1 MVQGKVEIC
10 GVNTSKL
17 PVVKSTQQDQ
27 FFERIKQG
35 DEQARQE
42 YIEGNLRLVLSVIKR
57 FAGSNENVDDLFQIG
72 CIGLIK
78 AIDNF
83 DTTLNVKFSTYAVPM
98 IIGEI
103 RRFLRDNSSIRV
115 SRSLRDIAYKAIY
128 AKENYIKNLFNF
140 YKVNEIEASLFNNYR
155 NKVTFHIFNS
165 KLGFYNSNSNDLVEI
180 DNCLLLDKDINNLIP
195 KIKTLDLTNIKE
207 IMIRKAVF
215 NNEILM
221 SFKGNINKEK
231 LKEFGKENNITSLS
245 LNDDVIYGKSY
256 IKEIINNLEYT
267 INKDS
272 FFQVNTTCMI
282 KLYDKVKEYAKKGNN
297 LLDLYCGTGTIG
309 MYLKDSYKYILGVEE
324 NSFAIDSFNINKKIN
339 NIKNIDFKCM
349 DASNIKIGDFDT
361 VVVDPPRSG
370 LSKKVINNLL
380 NKKCKRIVYVSC
392 NPKTLYK
399 DIKLLEESYK
409 VISLTPFN
417 MFPKTKHIETVCL
430 LEKE

>member
-1 MVQGKVEIC
+1 MKIDDIYEVLINEHDINGNGITRI
-10 GVNTSKL
+10 NNF
-17 PVVKSTQQDQ
+17 VVFVKNGL
-27 FFERIKQG
+27 K
-35 DEQARQE
+35 DE
-42 YIEGNLRLVLSVIKR
+42 
-57 FAGSNENVDDLFQIG
+57 
-72 CIGLIK
+72 LIK
-78 AIDNF
+78 IKIIKVNKRYAEAKIIEIIKKSPLRKETACPYYLKCGGCNLLHIDEKEEN
-83 DTTLNVKFSTYAVPM
+83 L
-98 IIGEI
+98 
-103 RRFLRDNSSIRV
+103 L
-115 SRSLRDIAYKAIY
+115 
-128 AKENYIKNLFNF
+128 KENYIKNLFNS

-221 SFKGNINKEK
+221 SFKGSTNEEK

-256 IKEIINNLEYT
+256 ITEIINDLKYT

-282 KLYDKVKEYAKKGNN
+282 KLYDKVKEYAKNGNN

-324 NSFAIDSFNINKKIN
+324 NSFAINSFNINKKIN

>member
-1 MVQGKVEIC
+1 MLKKDKTKEKNCLFFASDYHFEMISLPYINKSIKNNKEVIVISENNLENTINKLLLQVNLEDDEKDKILKIDWKNNDFDKFKEIKEADKEKR
-10 GVNTSKL
+10 NTI
-17 PVVKSTQQDQ
+17 V
-27 FFERIKQG
+27 FIKG
-35 DEQARQE
+35 
-42 YIEGNLRLVLSVIKR
+42 
-57 FAGSNENVDDLFQIG
+57 
-72 CIGLIK
+72 
-78 AIDNF
+78 
-83 DTTLNVKFSTYAVPM
+83 
-98 IIGEI
+98 
-103 RRFLRDNSSIRV
+103 
-115 SRSLRDIAYKAIY
+115 
-128 AKENYIKNLFNF
+128 KENYIKNLFNS

-324 NSFAIDSFNINKKIN
+324 NSFAINSFNINKKIN